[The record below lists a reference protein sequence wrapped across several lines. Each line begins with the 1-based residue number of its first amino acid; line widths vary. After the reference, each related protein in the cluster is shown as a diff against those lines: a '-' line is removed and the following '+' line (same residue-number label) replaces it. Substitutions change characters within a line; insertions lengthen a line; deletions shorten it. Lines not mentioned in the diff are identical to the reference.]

1 MDICFWVPNDQLSCA
16 KPARQ
21 EDNIALARNKPTIQK
36 DLQSNNLQFV
46 RISLLLNCT
55 TNKPLNTKATHS
67 LPGSPCWQCCACS
80 STPPLGRIF
89 TKHEA
94 DSVFRTSKESSP
106 FVSFA
111 VKHTKKQKEN
121 SHTPVH
127 HVFQSEQS
135 DVFTDHAQD
144 RLDPTQDR
152 LPFVK
157 SVVQHQFSVPPT
169 HNTCLAC
176 LGSRKRRQLEL
187 IVQRCC
193 STEHALHYNNCRLN
207 VSETNAFQ
215 KTCLNTL
222 HSAWNVS
229 ERESASRMSNDR
241 KRRLDV
247 DGSGSGSKKHR

>member
-36 DLQSNNLQFV
+36 DLHTNNLQFV

-55 TNKPLNTKATHS
+55 TNKPLNTKQTHS

-89 TKHEA
+89 TEQA
-94 DSVFRTSKESSP
+94 DGDFRTSKESAP

-127 HVFQSEQS
+127 HVIQSEQS

-144 RLDPTQDR
+144 RLDPIQDR

-157 SVVQHQFSVPPT
+157 SVVNTSSLSHSVGHPPKI
-169 HNTCLAC
+169 LA
-176 LGSRKRRQLEL
+176 
-187 IVQRCC
+187 
-193 STEHALHYNNCRLN
+193 
-207 VSETNAFQ
+207 
-215 KTCLNTL
+215 
-222 HSAWNVS
+222 
-229 ERESASRMSNDR
+229 
-241 KRRLDV
+241 
-247 DGSGSGSKKHR
+247 